1 MANVDQFEAET
12 ELTTERSGLLAAPS
26 QAISKVRETID
37 QPGFRRAFPTLLA
50 SLTAVAAVILYISM
64 QKPEMTT
71 LYSSVS
77 ESEKSKIIASLQNMG
92 IEIQVDPVTGD
103 LLVPASVYHQA
114 RISLAAQGLPEFS
127 GGGFDSLENMPLG
140 ISRSVEG
147 MKLRQAQEAELGRSV
162 AEISSIQS
170 ARVHLAIPEK
180 SVFVRDQTPPTA
192 SVFVNLK
199 NGRKLNQTQ
208 VLAITNLVSSSV
220 PALSPSNVSIID
232 QFGNLLSNSPDD
244 PDQALADSQLE
255 YRMRLENIYRNR
267 IQSLVTPIVGSGN
280 VNAQVNLEIDFTR
293 KEVSQEIV
301 DPDTIAIRSEQNSL
315 NVTAKKDAVGIPG
328 AISNEPPQ
336 EAVVNQEQNQ
346 AGLALSNNENQ
357 EEQEKFETKSSTDL
371 KNYEVSKTYETV
383 KNPSNL
389 ITRIDAALLIR
400 DRKVI
405 NPDTGEETFEPVPA
419 EVITQVENL
428 VKSALGIKPERG
440 DTLTVTSQPFVEEF
454 KGFVTKWYEGAWFR
468 SMVEKTLLVLLIGIV
483 ALGVVRPMLNK
494 ILVPTAST
502 NSVMELYAEAETMAE
517 VAAKRATETEAVEV
531 DEGESLDEI
540 KAKLK
545 PKKKGGIS
553 ADMLDTANTYDDKV
567 ALRRIATLETVEP
580 GAIKELER
588 VMKAKFAANTSLR
601 ASQIGGVKAAAKIM
615 NFTKTEMEARI
626 LNAIKKEDRDL
637 MAEIQDNMFVFENLG
652 GSDERSFRPF

>member
-1 MANVDQFEAET
+1 
-12 ELTTERSGLLAAPS
+12 
-26 QAISKVRETID
+26 
-37 QPGFRRAFPTLLA
+37 
-50 SLTAVAAVILYISM
+50 VILYISM

-71 LYSSVS
+71 LFSSVS
-77 ESEKSKIIASLQNMG
+77 EAEKSKIIDSLKNMG
-92 IEIQVDPVTGD
+92 IEIQVDPVTGE
-103 LLVPASVYHQA
+103 LLVPGDVYHQA

-147 MKLRQAQEAELGRSV
+147 VRLRQAQEAELGKSIT
-162 AEISSIQS
+162 EISSIQS
-170 ARVHLAIPEK
+170 ARVHLALPEK

-192 SVFVNLK
+192 SVFVSLK
-199 NGRKLNQTQ
+199 NGRKLDQTQ
-208 VLAITNLVSSSV
+208 VLAVTNLVSSSV
-220 PALSPSNVSIID
+220 PAMNPSNVSIID
-232 QFGNLLSNSPDD
+232 QFGNLLSNAPDD

-280 VNAQVNLEIDFTR
+280 VNAQVNIEIDFTR
-293 KEVSQEIV
+293 KEISQEIV
-301 DPDTIAIRSEQNSL
+301 DPDTVATLSEQNSL

-336 EAVVNQEQNQ
+336 EAAVNQEQNQ
-346 AGLALSNNENQ
+346 AGLASNDNQ
-357 EEQEKFETKSSTDL
+357 SEPEKFETKSSTNL

-383 KNPSNL
+383 RNSSNL
-389 ITRIDAALLIR
+389 ITRIDAAILIR
-400 DRKVI
+400 DRKVT
-405 NPDTGEETFEPVPA
+405 NPDTGEEVSEPVPA
-419 EVITQVENL
+419 EVIAQVENL
-428 VKSALGIKPERG
+428 VKSALGIKQDRG
-440 DTLTVTSQPFVEEF
+440 DSLTVSSQPFVEEF
-454 KGFVTKWYEGAWFR
+454 DGFVSKWYEGAWFR
-468 SMVEKTLLVLLIGIV
+468 SIVEKTLLVLLIGVV

-567 ALRRIATLETVEP
+567 ALVRIIVTDEAGRVANVFKQLMREDLEVL
-580 GAIKELER
+580 K
-588 VMKAKFAANTSLR
+588 
-601 ASQIGGVKAAAKIM
+601 
-615 NFTKTEMEARI
+615 
-626 LNAIKKEDRDL
+626 
-637 MAEIQDNMFVFENLG
+637 
-652 GSDERSFRPF
+652 

>member
-1 MANVDQFEAET
+1 MANVDQFEDENVVAT
-12 ELTTERSGLLAAPS
+12 QRTGLLAAPT
-26 QAISKVRETID
+26 QALSKVRETLD

-50 SLTAVAAVILYISM
+50 TLTAVAAIILYISM
-64 QKPEMTT
+64 QQPSMTT

-77 ESEKSKIIASLQNMG
+77 EAEKSKIINSLKNMG
-92 IEIQVDPVTGD
+92 IEVQLDPATGEI
-103 LLVPASVYHQA
+103 LVPGNVYHQA
-114 RISLAAQGLPEFS
+114 RISLAAQGLPEYS
-127 GGGFDSLENMPLG
+127 GGGFDALDNMPLG

-147 MKLRQAQEAELGRSV
+147 LKLRQAQEVELSKSIT
-162 AEISSIQS
+162 EISSIQS
-170 ARVHLAIPEK
+170 ARVHLALPEK

-199 NGRKLNQTQ
+199 NGRKLDQTQ

-220 PALSPSNVSIID
+220 PAMSPSNVSIID
-232 QFGNLLSNSPDD
+232 QFGNLLSNAPDD

-255 YRMRLENIYRNR
+255 YRMKLENIYRNR
-267 IQSLVTPIVGSGN
+267 IQSLVTPIVGAGN

-293 KEVSQEIV
+293 KEISQEIV
-301 DPDTIAIRSEQNSL
+301 DPDTVATLSEQNSL
-315 NVTAKKDAVGIPG
+315 NVTAKKDSVGIPG

-336 EAVVNQEQNQ
+336 EATVNQEQNQ
-346 AGLALSNNENQ
+346 AGLAANNAQGER
-357 EEQEKFETKSSTDL
+357 EEFETKSSTNL

-400 DRKVI
+400 DRKVV
-405 NPDTGEETFEPVPA
+405 NPDTGLEVFEPVPQ

-428 VKSALGIKPERG
+428 VKSALGIKQERG
-440 DTLTVTSQPFVEEF
+440 DSLTVTSQPFVEEF
-454 KGFVTKWYEGAWFR
+454 DGFVTKWYEGVWFR
-468 SMVEKTLLVLLIGIV
+468 SIVEKTLLVLLIGVV

-545 PKKKGGIS
+545 PKKKAGVS

-567 ALRRIATLETVEP
+567 ALVRIIVTEEASRVANVFKQLMREDLEV
-580 GAIKELER
+580 
-588 VMKAKFAANTSLR
+588 
-601 ASQIGGVKAAAKIM
+601 VK
-615 NFTKTEMEARI
+615 
-626 LNAIKKEDRDL
+626 
-637 MAEIQDNMFVFENLG
+637 
-652 GSDERSFRPF
+652 

>member
-208 VLAITNLVSSSV
+208 VVAITNLVSSSV

-280 VNAQVNLEIDFTR
+280 INAQVNLEIDFTR

-301 DPDTIAIRSEQNSL
+301 DPDTIAVRSEQNSL

-336 EAVVNQEQNQ
+336 EATVNQEQNQ

-357 EEQEKFETKSSTDL
+357 EDQEKFETKSSTDL

-454 KGFVTKWYEGAWFR
+454 KGFVTQWYEGAWFR

-567 ALRRIATLETVEP
+567 ALVRIIVTDEAGRVANVFKQMMREDLEVL
-580 GAIKELER
+580 K
-588 VMKAKFAANTSLR
+588 
-601 ASQIGGVKAAAKIM
+601 
-615 NFTKTEMEARI
+615 
-626 LNAIKKEDRDL
+626 
-637 MAEIQDNMFVFENLG
+637 
-652 GSDERSFRPF
+652 

>member
-1 MANVDQFEAET
+1 MANVDQFEAENAVA
-12 ELTTERSGLLAAPS
+12 TTERTGFLAAPT
-26 QAISKVRETID
+26 QALSKVRETLD

-50 SLTAVAAVILYISM
+50 SLTAIAAVVLYIAM
-64 QKPEMTT
+64 QQPTMTT

-77 ESEKSKIIASLQNMG
+77 ESEKSKIIDSLKNMG
-92 IEIQVDPVTGD
+92 IEVQLDPATGEI
-103 LLVPASVYHQA
+103 LVPGNVYHQA
-114 RISLAAQGLPEFS
+114 RISLAAQGLPEYS
-127 GGGFDSLENMPLG
+127 GGGFDTLDNLPLG

-147 MKLRQAQEAELGRSV
+147 VRLRQVQEAELSKSIT
-162 AEISSIQS
+162 EISSIKS
-170 ARVHLAIPEK
+170 ARVHLALPEK

-192 SVFVNLK
+192 SVFISLK
-199 NGRKLNQTQ
+199 NGRKLDQTQ

-220 PALSPSNVSIID
+220 PAMSPSNVSIID
-232 QFGNLLSNSPDD
+232 QFGNLLSNAPDD

-267 IQSLVTPIVGSGN
+267 IQSLVTPIVGAGN

-293 KEVSQEIV
+293 KEISQEIV
-301 DPDTIAIRSEQNSL
+301 DPDTVATLSEQNSL
-315 NVTAKKDAVGIPG
+315 NVTAKKDSVGIPG

-336 EAVVNQEQNQ
+336 EATVNQQQNQ
-346 AGLALSNNENQ
+346 AGLATNDAQL
-357 EEQEKFETKSSTDL
+357 EEEKFETKSSTNL
-371 KNYEVSKTYETV
+371 RNYEVSKTYETV

-405 NPDTGEETFEPVPA
+405 NPDTGLETFEPVPP

-428 VKSALGIKPERG
+428 VKSALGIKQERG
-440 DTLTVTSQPFVEEF
+440 DSLTVASQPFVEEF
-454 KGFVTKWYEGAWFR
+454 EGFITKWYEGQWFR
-468 SMVEKTLLVLLIGIV
+468 SIVEKSLLVLLIGVV

-545 PKKKGGIS
+545 PKKKAGVS

-567 ALRRIATLETVEP
+567 ALVRIIVTEEASRVANVFKQLMREDLEVL
-580 GAIKELER
+580 K
-588 VMKAKFAANTSLR
+588 
-601 ASQIGGVKAAAKIM
+601 
-615 NFTKTEMEARI
+615 
-626 LNAIKKEDRDL
+626 
-637 MAEIQDNMFVFENLG
+637 
-652 GSDERSFRPF
+652 

>member
-12 ELTTERSGLLAAPS
+12 AQDTQRTSLLAAPT
-26 QAISKVRETID
+26 QALAKVRETME

-77 ESEKSKIIASLQNMG
+77 ETEKSKIIDSLQNMG
-92 IEIQVDPVTGD
+92 IEIQLDPATGE
-103 LLVPASVYHQA
+103 LMVPTNVYHQA
-114 RISLAAQGLPEFS
+114 RISLAAQGLPEYS
-127 GGGFDSLENMPLG
+127 GGGFGSLENMPLG

-147 MKLRQAQEAELGRSV
+147 LKLRQAQEAELGKSIT
-162 AEISSIQS
+162 EISSIQS
-170 ARVHLAIPEK
+170 ARVHLALPEK

-199 NGRKLNQTQ
+199 NGRKLDQAQ

-220 PALSPSNVSIID
+220 PAMSPSNVSIID

-267 IQSLVTPIVGSGN
+267 IKSLVTPIVGSGN
-280 VNAQVNLEIDFTR
+280 INAQVNIEIDFTR
-293 KEVSQEIV
+293 KEISQEIV
-301 DPDTIAIRSEQNSL
+301 DPDTTATLSEQNSL

-328 AISNEPPQ
+328 AIANEPPQ
-336 EAVVNQEQNQ
+336 EATVNQEQNQ
-346 AGLALSNNENQ
+346 AGLAAQVGTGNQ
-357 EEQEKFETKSSTDL
+357 VEEEKFETKSSTNL

-383 KNPSNL
+383 KNSSNL

-400 DRKVI
+400 DRTVI
-405 NPDTGEETFEPVPA
+405 SPDTGEEISEPVSA

-440 DTLTVTSQPFVEEF
+440 DSLTVTSQPFVEEF
-454 KGFVTKWYEGAWFR
+454 QGFVTKWYEGVWFR
-468 SMVEKTLLVLLIGIV
+468 SIVEKTLLVLLIGV
-483 ALGVVRPMLNK
+483 VDLGVVRPMLNK

-502 NSVMELYAEAETMAE
+502 NSVVELYAEAETMAA

-567 ALRRIATLETVEP
+567 ALVRIIVTDEAGRVANVFKQLMREDLEVL
-580 GAIKELER
+580 K
-588 VMKAKFAANTSLR
+588 
-601 ASQIGGVKAAAKIM
+601 
-615 NFTKTEMEARI
+615 
-626 LNAIKKEDRDL
+626 
-637 MAEIQDNMFVFENLG
+637 
-652 GSDERSFRPF
+652 

>member
-1 MANVDQFEAET
+1 MANVDQFEAENALNT
-12 ELTTERSGLLAAPS
+12 QRNGLLAAPT
-26 QAISKVRETID
+26 QALAKVRETIE

-71 LYSSVS
+71 LFSSVS
-77 ESEKSKIIASLQNMG
+77 EAEKSKIIDSLKNMG
-92 IEIQVDPVTGD
+92 IEIQVDPVTGE
-103 LLVPASVYHQA
+103 LLVPGDVYHQA

-147 MKLRQAQEAELGRSV
+147 VRLRQAQEAELGKSIT
-162 AEISSIQS
+162 EISSIQS
-170 ARVHLAIPEK
+170 ARVHLALPEK

-192 SVFVNLK
+192 SVFVSLK
-199 NGRKLNQTQ
+199 NGRKLDQTQ
-208 VLAITNLVSSSV
+208 VLAVTNLVSSSV
-220 PALSPSNVSIID
+220 PAMNPSNVAIID
-232 QFGNLLSNSPDD
+232 QFGNLLSNAPDD

-280 VNAQVNLEIDFTR
+280 VNAQVNIEIDFTR
-293 KEVSQEIV
+293 KEISQEIV
-301 DPDTIAIRSEQNSL
+301 DPDTVATLSEQNSL

-336 EAVVNQEQNQ
+336 EAAVNQEQNQ
-346 AGLALSNNENQ
+346 AGLASNDNQ
-357 EEQEKFETKSSTDL
+357 SEPEKFETKSSTNL

-383 KNPSNL
+383 RNSSNL
-389 ITRIDAALLIR
+389 ITRIDAAILIR
-400 DRKVI
+400 DRKVT
-405 NPDTGEETFEPVPA
+405 NPDTGEEVSEPVPA
-419 EVITQVENL
+419 EVIAQVENL
-428 VKSALGIKPERG
+428 VKSALGIKQDRG
-440 DTLTVTSQPFVEEF
+440 DSLTVSSQPFVEEF
-454 KGFVTKWYEGAWFR
+454 DGFVSKWYEGAWFR
-468 SMVEKTLLVLLIGIV
+468 SIVEKTLLVLLIGVV

-567 ALRRIATLETVEP
+567 ALVRIIVTDEAGRVANVFKQLMREDLEVL
-580 GAIKELER
+580 K
-588 VMKAKFAANTSLR
+588 
-601 ASQIGGVKAAAKIM
+601 
-615 NFTKTEMEARI
+615 
-626 LNAIKKEDRDL
+626 
-637 MAEIQDNMFVFENLG
+637 
-652 GSDERSFRPF
+652 

>member
-12 ELTTERSGLLAAPS
+12 ELTTERSGLLAGPS

-77 ESEKSKIIASLQNMG
+77 ESEKSKMIASLQNMG

-103 LLVPASVYHQA
+103 LLVPANVYHQA

-208 VLAITNLVSSSV
+208 VVAITNLVSSSV

-280 VNAQVNLEIDFTR
+280 INAQVNLEIDFTR

-301 DPDTIAIRSEQNSL
+301 DPDTIAVRSEQNSL

-567 ALRRIATLETVEP
+567 ALVRIIVTDEAGRVANVFKQMMREDLEVL
-580 GAIKELER
+580 K
-588 VMKAKFAANTSLR
+588 
-601 ASQIGGVKAAAKIM
+601 
-615 NFTKTEMEARI
+615 
-626 LNAIKKEDRDL
+626 
-637 MAEIQDNMFVFENLG
+637 
-652 GSDERSFRPF
+652 

>member
-77 ESEKSKIIASLQNMG
+77 ESEKSKMIASLQNMG

-103 LLVPASVYHQA
+103 LLVPANVYHQA

-208 VLAITNLVSSSV
+208 VVAITNLVSSSV

-280 VNAQVNLEIDFTR
+280 INAQVNLEIDFTR

-405 NPDTGEETFEPVPA
+405 IPDTGEDTFEPVPA

-567 ALRRIATLETVEP
+567 ALVRIIVTDEAGRVANVFKQMMREDLEVL
-580 GAIKELER
+580 K
-588 VMKAKFAANTSLR
+588 
-601 ASQIGGVKAAAKIM
+601 
-615 NFTKTEMEARI
+615 
-626 LNAIKKEDRDL
+626 
-637 MAEIQDNMFVFENLG
+637 
-652 GSDERSFRPF
+652 

>member
-1 MANVDQFEAET
+1 MANVDQFEAENAVAT
-12 ELTTERSGLLAAPS
+12 QRTGLLAAPT
-26 QAISKVRETID
+26 QALSRVRETLD

-50 SLTAVAAVILYISM
+50 SLTAIAAVILYISM
-64 QKPEMTT
+64 QQPAMTT

-77 ESEKSKIIASLQNMG
+77 EAEKSKIIDSLKNMG
-92 IEIQVDPVTGD
+92 IEVQLDPVTGEI
-103 LLVPASVYHQA
+103 LVPGNVYHQA
-114 RISLAAQGLPEFS
+114 RISLAAQGLPEYS
-127 GGGFDSLENMPLG
+127 GGGFDALDNMPLG

-147 MKLRQAQEAELGRSV
+147 VKLRQAQEAELSKSIT
-162 AEISSIQS
+162 EISSIQS
-170 ARVHLAIPEK
+170 ARVHLALPEK

-192 SVFVNLK
+192 SVFVSLK
-199 NGRKLNQTQ
+199 NGRKLDQTQ

-220 PALSPSNVSIID
+220 PAMSPSNVSIID
-232 QFGNLLSNSPDD
+232 QFGNLLSNAPDD

-267 IQSLVTPIVGSGN
+267 IQSLVTPIVGAGN

-293 KEVSQEIV
+293 KEISQEIV
-301 DPDTIAIRSEQNSL
+301 DPDTFATLSEQNSL
-315 NVTAKKDAVGIPG
+315 NVTAKKDSVGIPG

-336 EAVVNQEQNQ
+336 EATVNQEQNQ
-346 AGLALSNNENQ
+346 AGLAANNAQ
-357 EEQEKFETKSSTDL
+357 GEEEKFETKSSTNL

-400 DRKVI
+400 DRKVV
-405 NPDTGEETFEPVPA
+405 NPDTGLEAYEPVPQ

-428 VKSALGIKPERG
+428 VKSALGIKQERG
-440 DTLTVTSQPFVEEF
+440 DSLTVTSQPFVEEF
-454 KGFVTKWYEGAWFR
+454 DGFVTKWYEGAWFR
-468 SMVEKTLLVLLIGIV
+468 SIVEKTLLVLLIGVV

-545 PKKKGGIS
+545 PKKKAGVS

-567 ALRRIATLETVEP
+567 ALVRIIVTEEASRVANVFKQLMREDLEV
-580 GAIKELER
+580 
-588 VMKAKFAANTSLR
+588 
-601 ASQIGGVKAAAKIM
+601 VK
-615 NFTKTEMEARI
+615 
-626 LNAIKKEDRDL
+626 
-637 MAEIQDNMFVFENLG
+637 
-652 GSDERSFRPF
+652 

>member
-12 ELTTERSGLLAAPS
+12 ALTTARGGLLAAPS
-26 QAISKVRETID
+26 QAISKIRETID

-77 ESEKSKIIASLQNMG
+77 ETEKSKIIDSLQNMG
-92 IEIQVDPVTGD
+92 IEIQLDPSTGE
-103 LLVPASVYHQA
+103 LMVPANVYHQA

-127 GGGFDSLENMPLG
+127 GGGFGSLDNMPLG
-140 ISRSVEG
+140 VSRSVEG
-147 MKLRQAQEAELGRSV
+147 VRLRQAQEAELGKSIT
-162 AEISSIQS
+162 EISSIKS
-170 ARVHLAIPEK
+170 ARVHLALPEK

-199 NGRKLNQTQ
+199 NGRKIDQTQ
-208 VLAITNLVSSSV
+208 VLAITNLVSSSI
-220 PALSPSNVSIID
+220 PAMSPSNVSIID

-267 IQSLVTPIVGSGN
+267 IKSLVTPIVGSGN
-280 VNAQVNLEIDFTR
+280 INAQVNIEIDFTR
-293 KEVSQEIV
+293 KEISQEIV
-301 DPDTIAIRSEQNSL
+301 DPNTIATLSEQNSL

-328 AISNEPPQ
+328 AIANEPPQ
-336 EAVVNQEQNQ
+336 EATVNQEQNQ
-346 AGLALSNNENQ
+346 AGLAAQVGTDNQ
-357 EEQEKFETKSSTDL
+357 AEQEKFETKSSTNL

-383 KNPSNL
+383 KNSSNL

-400 DRKVI
+400 DRTVI
-405 NPDTGEETFEPVPA
+405 SPDTGEEISEPVSA

-440 DTLTVTSQPFVEEF
+440 DSLTVTSQPFVEEF
-454 KGFVTKWYEGAWFR
+454 QGFITKWYEGAWFR
-468 SMVEKTLLVLLIGIV
+468 SIVEKTLLVLLIGVV

-502 NSVMELYAEAETMAE
+502 NSVTELYAEAETMAM

-567 ALRRIATLETVEP
+567 ALVRIIVTDEAGRVANVFKQLMREDLEVL
-580 GAIKELER
+580 K
-588 VMKAKFAANTSLR
+588 
-601 ASQIGGVKAAAKIM
+601 
-615 NFTKTEMEARI
+615 
-626 LNAIKKEDRDL
+626 
-637 MAEIQDNMFVFENLG
+637 
-652 GSDERSFRPF
+652 

>member
-12 ELTTERSGLLAAPS
+12 AQDTQRTSLLAAPT
-26 QAISKVRETID
+26 QALAKVRETME

-77 ESEKSKIIASLQNMG
+77 ETEKSKIIDSLQNMG
-92 IEIQVDPVTGD
+92 IEIQLDPATGE
-103 LLVPASVYHQA
+103 LLVPTTVYHQA
-114 RISLAAQGLPEFS
+114 RISLAAQGLPEYS
-127 GGGFDSLENMPLG
+127 GGGFGSLENMPLG
-140 ISRSVEG
+140 VSRSVEG
-147 MKLRQAQEAELGRSV
+147 LKLRQAQEAELGKSIT
-162 AEISSIQS
+162 EISSIQS
-170 ARVHLAIPEK
+170 ARVHLALPEK

-199 NGRKLNQTQ
+199 NGRKLDQAQ

-220 PALSPSNVSIID
+220 PAMSPSNVSIID

-267 IQSLVTPIVGSGN
+267 IKSLVTPIVGSGN
-280 VNAQVNLEIDFTR
+280 INAQVNIEIDFTR
-293 KEVSQEIV
+293 KEISQEIV
-301 DPDTIAIRSEQNSL
+301 DPDTIATLSEQNSL

-328 AISNEPPQ
+328 AIANEPPQ
-336 EAVVNQEQNQ
+336 EATVNQEQNQ
-346 AGLALSNNENQ
+346 AGLAAQVGTGNQ
-357 EEQEKFETKSSTDL
+357 VEEEKFETKSSTNL

-383 KNPSNL
+383 KNSSNL

-400 DRKVI
+400 DRTVI
-405 NPDTGEETFEPVPA
+405 SPDTGEEISEPVSA

-440 DTLTVTSQPFVEEF
+440 DSLTVTSQPFVEEF
-454 KGFVTKWYEGAWFR
+454 QGFVTKWYEGVWFR
-468 SMVEKTLLVLLIGIV
+468 SIVEKTLLVLLIGVV

-502 NSVMELYAEAETMAE
+502 NSVVELYAEAETMAA

-567 ALRRIATLETVEP
+567 ALVRIIVTDEAGRVANVFKQLMREDLEVL
-580 GAIKELER
+580 K
-588 VMKAKFAANTSLR
+588 
-601 ASQIGGVKAAAKIM
+601 
-615 NFTKTEMEARI
+615 
-626 LNAIKKEDRDL
+626 
-637 MAEIQDNMFVFENLG
+637 
-652 GSDERSFRPF
+652 

>member
-12 ELTTERSGLLAAPS
+12 AQDTQRTSLLAAPT
-26 QAISKVRETID
+26 QALAKVRETME

-77 ESEKSKIIASLQNMG
+77 ETEKSKIIDSLQNMG
-92 IEIQVDPVTGD
+92 IEIQLDPATGE
-103 LLVPASVYHQA
+103 LMVPTNVYHQA
-114 RISLAAQGLPEFS
+114 RISLAAQGLPEYS
-127 GGGFDSLENMPLG
+127 GGGFGSLENMPLG
-140 ISRSVEG
+140 VSRSVEG
-147 MKLRQAQEAELGRSV
+147 LKLRQVQEAELGKSIT
-162 AEISSIQS
+162 EISSIQS
-170 ARVHLAIPEK
+170 ARVHLALPEK

-199 NGRKLNQTQ
+199 NGRKIDQTQ

-220 PALSPSNVSIID
+220 PAMSPSNVSIID

-267 IQSLVTPIVGSGN
+267 IKSLVTPIVGSGN
-280 VNAQVNLEIDFTR
+280 INAQVNIEIDFTR
-293 KEVSQEIV
+293 KEISQEIV
-301 DPDTIAIRSEQNSL
+301 DPDTTATLSEQNSL

-328 AISNEPPQ
+328 AIANEPPQ
-336 EAVVNQEQNQ
+336 EATVNQEQNQ
-346 AGLALSNNENQ
+346 AGLAAQVGTGNQ
-357 EEQEKFETKSSTDL
+357 VEEEKFETKSSTNL

-383 KNPSNL
+383 KNSSNL

-400 DRKVI
+400 DRTVI
-405 NPDTGEETFEPVPA
+405 SPDTGEEISEPVSA

-440 DTLTVTSQPFVEEF
+440 DSLTVTSQPFVEEF
-454 KGFVTKWYEGAWFR
+454 QGFVTKWYEGVWFR
-468 SMVEKTLLVLLIGIV
+468 SIVEKTLLVLLIGVV

-502 NSVMELYAEAETMAE
+502 NSVVELYAEAETMAA

-567 ALRRIATLETVEP
+567 ALVRIIVTDEAGRVANVFKQLMREDLEVL
-580 GAIKELER
+580 K
-588 VMKAKFAANTSLR
+588 
-601 ASQIGGVKAAAKIM
+601 
-615 NFTKTEMEARI
+615 
-626 LNAIKKEDRDL
+626 
-637 MAEIQDNMFVFENLG
+637 
-652 GSDERSFRPF
+652 

>member
-1 MANVDQFEAET
+1 MANVDQFEAENALNT
-12 ELTTERSGLLAAPS
+12 QRNGLLAAPT
-26 QAISKVRETID
+26 QALAKVRETIE

-71 LYSSVS
+71 LFSSVS
-77 ESEKSKIIASLQNMG
+77 EAEKSKIIDSLKNMG
-92 IEIQVDPVTGD
+92 IEIQVDPVTGE
-103 LLVPASVYHQA
+103 LLVPGDVYHQA

-147 MKLRQAQEAELGRSV
+147 VRLRQAQEAELGKSIT
-162 AEISSIQS
+162 EISSIQS
-170 ARVHLAIPEK
+170 ARVHLALPEK

-192 SVFVNLK
+192 SVFVSLK
-199 NGRKLNQTQ
+199 NGRKLDQTQ
-208 VLAITNLVSSSV
+208 VLAVTNLVSSSV
-220 PALSPSNVSIID
+220 PAMNPSNVSIID
-232 QFGNLLSNSPDD
+232 QFGNLLSNAPDD

-280 VNAQVNLEIDFTR
+280 VNAQVNIEIDFTR
-293 KEVSQEIV
+293 KEISQEIV
-301 DPDTIAIRSEQNSL
+301 DPDTIATLSEQNSL

-336 EAVVNQEQNQ
+336 EAAVNQEQNQ
-346 AGLALSNNENQ
+346 AGLASNDNQ
-357 EEQEKFETKSSTDL
+357 SEPEKFETKSSTNL

-383 KNPSNL
+383 RNSSNL
-389 ITRIDAALLIR
+389 ITRIDAAILIR
-400 DRKVI
+400 DRKVT
-405 NPDTGEETFEPVPA
+405 NPDTGEEVSEPVPA
-419 EVITQVENL
+419 EVIAQVENL
-428 VKSALGIKPERG
+428 VKSALGIKQDRG
-440 DTLTVTSQPFVEEF
+440 DSLTVSSQPFVEEF
-454 KGFVTKWYEGAWFR
+454 DGFVSKWYEGAWFR
-468 SMVEKTLLVLLIGIV
+468 SIVEKTLLVLLIGVV

-567 ALRRIATLETVEP
+567 ALVRIIVTDEAGRVANVFKQLMREDLEVL
-580 GAIKELER
+580 K
-588 VMKAKFAANTSLR
+588 
-601 ASQIGGVKAAAKIM
+601 
-615 NFTKTEMEARI
+615 
-626 LNAIKKEDRDL
+626 
-637 MAEIQDNMFVFENLG
+637 
-652 GSDERSFRPF
+652 

>member
-12 ELTTERSGLLAAPS
+12 AQDTQRTSLLAAPT
-26 QAISKVRETID
+26 QALAKVRETME

-77 ESEKSKIIASLQNMG
+77 ETEKSKIIDSLQNMG
-92 IEIQVDPVTGD
+92 IEIQLDPATGE
-103 LLVPASVYHQA
+103 LMVPTNVYHQA
-114 RISLAAQGLPEFS
+114 RISLAAQGLPEYS
-127 GGGFDSLENMPLG
+127 GGGFGSLENMPLG

-147 MKLRQAQEAELGRSV
+147 LKLRQAQEAELGKSIT
-162 AEISSIQS
+162 EISSIQS
-170 ARVHLAIPEK
+170 ARVHLALPEK

-199 NGRKLNQTQ
+199 NGRKLDQAQ

-220 PALSPSNVSIID
+220 PAMSPSNVSIID

-267 IQSLVTPIVGSGN
+267 IKSLVTPIVGSGN
-280 VNAQVNLEIDFTR
+280 INAQVNIEIDFTR
-293 KEVSQEIV
+293 KEISQEIV
-301 DPDTIAIRSEQNSL
+301 DPDTTATLSEQNSL

-328 AISNEPPQ
+328 AIANEPPQ
-336 EAVVNQEQNQ
+336 EATVNQEQNQ
-346 AGLALSNNENQ
+346 AGLAAQVGTGNQ
-357 EEQEKFETKSSTDL
+357 VEEEKFETKSSTNL

-383 KNPSNL
+383 KNSSNL

-400 DRKVI
+400 DRTVI
-405 NPDTGEETFEPVPA
+405 SPDTGEEISEPVSA

-428 VKSALGIKPERG
+428 VRSALGIKPERG
-440 DTLTVTSQPFVEEF
+440 DSLTVTSQPFVEEF
-454 KGFVTKWYEGAWFR
+454 QGFVTKWYEGVWFR
-468 SMVEKTLLVLLIGIV
+468 SIVEKTLLVLLIGVV

-502 NSVMELYAEAETMAE
+502 NSVVELYAEAETMAA

-567 ALRRIATLETVEP
+567 ALVRIIVTDEAGRVANVFKQLMREDLEVL
-580 GAIKELER
+580 K
-588 VMKAKFAANTSLR
+588 
-601 ASQIGGVKAAAKIM
+601 
-615 NFTKTEMEARI
+615 
-626 LNAIKKEDRDL
+626 
-637 MAEIQDNMFVFENLG
+637 
-652 GSDERSFRPF
+652 